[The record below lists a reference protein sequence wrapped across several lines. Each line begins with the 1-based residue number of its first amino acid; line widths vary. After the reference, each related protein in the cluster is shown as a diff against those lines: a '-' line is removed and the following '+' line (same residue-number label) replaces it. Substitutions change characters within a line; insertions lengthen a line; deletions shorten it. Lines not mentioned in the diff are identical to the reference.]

1 MTGAVRRP
9 GATGRLWPKRDYF
22 SQLRRQ
28 LPEEHPIDVLI
39 EQAPAV
45 RKLSRHVLRLRR
57 QVAAQVADKERW
69 IRYADARLNLA
80 GLREELAF
88 NLGFELGAVTA
99 RTEGLGR
106 RGRRTPET
114 AEERTFRRAVHDAL
128 MVGTL
133 PAERRLAVLIET
145 AWALAGGA
153 PAPRRARG

>member
-1 MTGAVRRP
+1 VSPAFRRP
-9 GATGRLWPKRDYF
+9 RAGGRLWPKRDYF
-22 SQLRRQ
+22 SELQRS

-39 EQAPAV
+39 ERAPAV

-57 QVAAQVADKERW
+57 QVAAQVTDKEQW

-88 NLGFELGAVTA
+88 NMGVELGAVTA
-99 RTEGLGR
+99 RAEGLGR
-106 RGRRTPET
+106 KARRTPET
-114 AEERTFRRAVHDAL
+114 AEERAFRRAVRDAL
-128 MVGTL
+128 IVGAV